1 MKRNFL
7 PSSLAAACALTSFA
21 ALSVLSGPARADAL
35 DKARIPADAR
45 WFAHLDLDALK
56 RSELFTALQATEKT
70 SLTAEFGEFAELGL
84 NPMEDVRSI
93 GVYCVDKNPER
104 AVLLLVGNEHVD
116 GALAKLSQTPS
127 YRAEELDGRPLHV
140 WDDDGEKSFVCVAR
154 REGSDDRLVV
164 RAGDKETLRR
174 ALSVIDHPSESLAG
188 VPADKNDPQRN
199 HTPAPGSILYAAATT
214 ELSELGKVDMASNV
228 TRLAKDMRLDIGEA
242 RGEVYAMLDLE
253 AASEKEARQL
263 QQVMQGALALV
274 SLAQGEA
281 QGDNGALHQPLQDFA
296 NAFQFSSSGSRTH
309 CEFRMSVSL
318 LLQDLRRW
326 EAADDDDD
334 EGGDEDGKK

>member
-7 PSSLAAACALTSFA
+7 PSALAAACVLSTFG
-21 ALSVLSGPARADAL
+21 ALSAPAHADAL

-56 RSELFTALQATEKT
+56 RSELFTALQAAEKT
-70 SLTAEFGEFAELGL
+70 SLTAEFDEFAELGL
-84 NPMEDVRSI
+84 NPMEDLRSI
-93 GVYCVDKNPER
+93 GVYCLDKNPER

-116 GALAKLSQTPS
+116 AALAKLSKTPS
-127 YRAEELDGRPLHV
+127 YHAEELDGRPLHV
-140 WDDDGEKSFVCVAR
+140 WDDGGEKSFVCVAR
-154 REGSDDRLVV
+154 REGSNDRLVV

-174 ALSVIDHPSESLAG
+174 ALSVVDHPGESLAG
-188 VPADKNDPQRN
+188 VKEPAASY
-199 HTPAPGSILYAAATT
+199 TPAAGSILYAAAMT

-253 AASEKEARQL
+253 AATEKEARQL

-274 SLAQGEA
+274 SLAQGE
-281 QGDNGALHQPLQDFA
+281 NEELHQPLSDLV
-296 NAFQFSSSGSRTH
+296 NAFQFTSQGSRTH

-318 LLQDLRRW
+318 LLQDLRRL